1 MKNLISKKIT
11 IKKLSSLRDSLSLN
25 GLNALMVFLVFVVF
39 IQTSCN
45 QKEQSEKE
53 TELTSNKI
61 QKVEVVTPK
70 QRSFTAEILIT
81 GTAYPNQKVTIY
93 AMESG
98 MLSQIKKE
106 IGDKVQK
113 GETIAILENPELV
126 QQQIKLKA
134 ELQAKESVYN
144 RLKSVYE
151 KTPALTNIQ
160 QVENAEAE
168 YFSAKANLDAV
179 NSRLSFLNIK
189 APFSGIITK
198 RFVDNGSLLQSGLS
212 QKNPQPV
219 VEIQEINP
227 IRLTIPVPETDAVA
241 LKQGMEVQ
249 VTFPELSGKIYPA
262 KISRTANVLDAQS
275 KTMQV
280 EIDIA
285 NEDGTILTGMYAK
298 VMMKINSRKNI
309 LSLPIISKMSFK
321 NEDFVLV
328 VENKTVKRLPV
339 KIGLSDKDYF
349 EVLNAEITENT
360 QVIVQGKGLVNEGQ
374 IVEPVLKK

>member
-1 MKNLISKKIT
+1 MKT
-11 IKKLSSLRDSLSLN
+11 ILHIKSIVVGTVLLSFFS
-25 GLNALMVFLVFVVF
+25 A
-39 IQTSCN
+39 CN
-45 QKEQSEKE
+45 PSEKE
-53 TELTSNKI
+53 ENSSSATSNKI

-81 GTAYPNQKVTIY
+81 GTAQPNQMVTIY

-98 MLSQIKKE
+98 VLSQIKKE

-113 GETIAILENPELV
+113 GETIAVLENPELV

-168 YFSAKANLDAV
+168 YLSAKANLDAV
-179 NSRLSFLNIK
+179 NSRLSFLNVK

-198 RFVDNGSLLQSGLS
+198 RFVDNGSLLQSGLN

-249 VTFPELSGKIYPA
+249 VTFPELSGKTYAA
-262 KISRTANVLDAQS
+262 KISRTSHALDPQS

-285 NEDGTILTGMYAK
+285 NEGATILTGMYAK
-298 VMMKINSRKNI
+298 VMMKINSRENI

-349 EVLNAEITENT
+349 EILNAEITENT
-360 QVIVQGKGLVNEGQ
+360 QVIVQGKGLVNDGQ
-374 IVEPVLKK
+374 IVEPIIK